1 MDTSVFLFYI
11 QKKTYLPLKKKRKLQ
26 KLLRS
31 KKFKLR
37 SKELC
42 TVNCVKILS
51 ERIPHFVN
59 FLPFK
64 ASPNIQILQIA
75 NDTIPVKYLCPIFM
89 DVISSSLLIVG
100 K

>member
-1 MDTSVFLFYI
+1 M
-11 QKKTYLPLKKKRKLQ
+11 YLPLKKKRKLQ

-42 TVNCVKILS
+42 TVDCVKTEFSIFS